1 MFDCKALGRI
11 KNDKIQRWRV
21 ELSPFN
27 YSIQYRPG
35 HENVVPDCLSRA
47 FCAANVTRPLME
59 LHASLCHPGVT
70 RMSHFV
76 RARNL
81 PYSIDEIRRTIA
93 CCAICAKMKPRF
105 FKPETSPL
113 IKSTKPWER
122 ISLDF
127 KGPLPSNTKNIFLLD
142 IIDEYSRFPFSF
154 ACKDVSACTVIQC
167 LTQLFQLFGFPAYV
181 HSDRGTGFMSKT

>member
-1 MFDCKALGRI
+1 
-11 KNDKIQRWRV
+11 
-21 ELSPFN
+21 
-27 YSIQYRPG
+27 
-35 HENVVPDCLSRA
+35 
-47 FCAANVTRPLME
+47 ME

-167 LTQLFQLFGFPAYV
+167 LTQLFQLFDFPAYV
-181 HSDRGTGFMSKT
+181 HSDRGTVFMSKDLKEWLHSKGIATSTSTAYNARGNGQCYAALSYSYALSYAKS